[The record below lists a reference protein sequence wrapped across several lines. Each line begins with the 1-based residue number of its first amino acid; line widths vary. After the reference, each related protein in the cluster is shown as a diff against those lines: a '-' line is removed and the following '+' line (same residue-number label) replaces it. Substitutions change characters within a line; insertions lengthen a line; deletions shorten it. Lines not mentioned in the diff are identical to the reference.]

1 MMGVDTD
8 YFSRD
13 ESTERAVI
21 APSVLSA
28 DFTNL
33 GAESEAVLEAG
44 ADWLHIDVMDGHYVP
59 NLTIGLPVIEG
70 LRRRFPQAVLD
81 VHIMV
86 ENPDEVAL
94 DYVSAG
100 ADIVSFHPEAATHT
114 HRVIQQIHEAG
125 ARASVA
131 LNPATPVS
139 GLEHVAS
146 DLDMIL
152 VMSVNPG
159 FSGQT
164 FIEQTYT
171 KLRGARRLLDD
182 WGRGDM
188 PLQVDGG
195 VKVGNISQIAD
206 AGADAFVSGSGIFG
220 ASDYTDRIKQMRAEL
235 SDATLV

>member
-1 MMGVDTD
+1 MMGVGAE
-8 YFSRD
+8 YFSTDAANRQ
-13 ESTERAVI
+13 AVI
-21 APSVLSA
+21 APSILSA

-33 GAESEAVLEAG
+33 GAECEAVLEAG

-59 NLTIGLPVIEG
+59 NLTIGLPVIEA
-70 LRRRFPQAVLD
+70 LRRRFPESVLD

-86 ENPDEVAL
+86 DNPDEVAL

-125 ARASVA
+125 ARASAA

-139 GLEHVAS
+139 GLEHVAG

-164 FIEQTYT
+164 FIDETYA

-182 WGRGDM
+182 WGRSDM

-206 AGADAFVSGSGIFG
+206 AGADAFVSGSGRFG
-220 ASDYTDRIKQMRAEL
+220 ASDYTESIDEMRAEL